1 MNNVLRTLIYGEQV
15 SLTLADTT
23 AIVQE
28 GIKRHHLSVAS
39 AKIYGKAISAMTF
52 MSACLKEE
60 TGEISL
66 SMKGDGEMGEIGV
79 SGNRKLNLR
88 GYILNTNITDEFI
101 QNEPL
106 CLGENGALTIIRDDG
121 YNRPFVGSCAFS
133 ENGGVDE
140 AFEEYFRISE
150 QLPTRLSTIVK
161 CNEKGECVFAGVAV
175 LQPLP
180 FAEENIL
187 KAVADVD
194 LDALLATVE
203 EKGVEICAKE
213 HFAGNINDEQVWETR
228 KAQYQCN
235 CSREYLL
242 GVLASLGEA
251 QMRQIIAEDGELRAH
266 CHYCNTDYVFG
277 EADADILFSKK

>member
-1 MNNVLRTLIYGEQV
+1 MNNLLRTLIYGGQV

-28 GIKRHHLSVAS
+28 GIRRHHLSVAS
-39 AKIYGKAISAMTF
+39 AKIFAKAISAMVF

-60 TGEISL
+60 AGEISL

-88 GYILNTNITDEFI
+88 GYILNTNIADEFI
-101 QNEPL
+101 EDEAR
-106 CLGENGALTIIRDDG
+106 CLGYGALTIIRDDG

-133 ENGGVDE
+133 ENGGVD
-140 AFEEYFRISE
+140 ASFEEYFRISE
-150 QLPTRLSTIVK
+150 QLPTRLSTVAEI
-161 CNEKGECVFAGVAV
+161 NEKGECVFAGVVAI
-175 LQPLP
+175 QPLP
-180 FAEENIL
+180 FADENVL
-187 KAVADVD
+187 KAVAETH
-194 LDALLATVE
+194 LDELLLNVK

-213 HFAGNINDEQVWETR
+213 HFTENAKDEQVWETR

-242 GVLASLGEA
+242 GVLASLGET
-251 QMRQIIAEDGELRAH
+251 QMRQIIAEDGELRVH
-266 CHYCNTDYVFG
+266 CHYCNTDYVFVD
-277 EADADILFSKK
+277 EDADILFSKK